1 MSSKKSVAQIIVDV
15 LAQAGV
21 KHCYGIVGDTLNQ
34 ITSAIKKSDDIEWV
48 HVRHEE
54 VGAFAAGAEAYLT
67 DQITACAGSCGPGSL
82 HFINGIYEAQRN
94 KVPLILLASQ
104 LVTSQQ
110 GTDFPQEVD
119 FEAVYKNCSVFC
131 QQITDPT
138 QARRITTAAVQ
149 TAINQRGVAVL
160 VIPYNISL
168 TKVEDNRGHKIYH
181 PKPIIRP
188 SDDELAKISEILN
201 KNSRVTIFAGHG
213 VSDAHD
219 ELVAL
224 ANKLKSPIVHTS
236 RAKDFVEYDNP
247 YNVGMT
253 GMFGMESG
261 TTAIKECDVLLML
274 GVDFAWS
281 QFYPDNAIII
291 QVDIDATHLGH
302 RHSVEVGVVGASK
315 PTLADLLPL
324 IDEKTDTTFLDK
336 CRELHTKAIDK
347 LNKKAIP
354 SKTVIHPQY
363 LTELIDKYANDDA
376 VLCAD
381 VGSAMVWACRH
392 FSTNGKR
399 RTVISLK
406 HGTMANAMPQALG
419 VKKAFP
425 HRQVITLSG
434 DGGISMLLGDL
445 LTTIQ
450 ENLPIKV
457 IVLNNSSLNFVE
469 LEQKSEG
476 LVDHYTDLKNP
487 DFAKVA
493 DAMGLYSI
501 RVDNSDLLEAAVQS
515 FLAHPGPALL
525 DVKTSEYELVMPPEI
540 HSSQVMGMA
549 LYSVKA
555 SLHGKMKDV
564 VNLLID
570 NFVKK

>member
-15 LAQAGV
+15 LSEAGV
-21 KHCYGIVGDTLNQ
+21 KHCYGIVGDTLNH
-34 ITSAIKKSDDIEWV
+34 ITSSIKKSNIEWV

-82 HFINGIYEAQRN
+82 HFINGIYEAHRN
-94 KVPLILLASQ
+94 KVPVVLLASQ

-119 FEAVYKNCSVFC
+119 FESIYKNCSVFC
-131 QQITDPT
+131 QQINDPT
-138 QARRITTAAVQ
+138 QARQITTAAVQ
-149 TAINQRGVAVL
+149 AAINQRGVAVL

-168 TKVEDNRGHKIYH
+168 IKVEDNSRHKIYH

-188 SDDELAKISEILN
+188 SNEELNQIAEILN
-201 KNSRVTIFAGHG
+201 NNHKIAIFAGQG
-213 VSDAHD
+213 VCEAHD
-219 ELVAL
+219 ELIAF
-224 ANKLKSPIVHTS
+224 AEKLKSPIVHTS
-236 RAKDFVEYDNP
+236 RGKDFVEYDNP

-261 TTAIKECDVLLML
+261 TTAIKECDVLIML
-274 GVDFAWS
+274 GADFAWS
-281 QFYPDNAIII
+281 QFYPDKAIII
-291 QVDIDATHLGH
+291 QVDIDATHLGR
-302 RHSVEVGVVGASK
+302 RHPVNVGVVGSSK
-315 PTLADLLPL
+315 PTLAALIPL
-324 IDEKTDTTFLDK
+324 VNEKQDTKFLEK
-336 CRELHTKAIDK
+336 CRQLYIKAMDK
-347 LNKKAIP
+347 LNKKAVP
-354 SKTVIHPQY
+354 SQTMIHPQY
-363 LTELIDKYANDDA
+363 LTELVDKYATQDA

-392 FSTNGKR
+392 FNTNGKR

-419 VKKAFP
+419 VQKAFP
-425 HRQVITLSG
+425 NRQVITLSG

-450 ENLPIKV
+450 ENLPIKI

-476 LVDHYTDLKNP
+476 LVDHYTDLQNP
-487 DFAKVA
+487 NFAKVA
-493 DAMGLYSI
+493 ESMGLFAI
-501 RVDNSDLLEAAVQS
+501 RVDNSDSLDEAMQS
-515 FLAHPGPALL
+515 FLSHQGPALL
-525 DVKTSEYELVMPPEI
+525 DVKTSSNELVMPPEI
-540 HSSQVMGMA
+540 QASQVMGMA

-555 SLHGKMKDV
+555 SLQGKMGDV
-564 VNLLID
+564 VNLLVD
-570 NFVKK
+570 NFIKK

>member
-15 LAQAGV
+15 LSEAGV
-21 KHCYGIVGDTLNQ
+21 KHCYGIVGDTLNH
-34 ITSAIKKSDDIEWV
+34 ITSSIKKSNIEWV

-82 HFINGIYEAQRN
+82 HFINGIYEAHRN
-94 KVPLILLASQ
+94 KVPVVLLASQ

-119 FEAVYKNCSVFC
+119 FESIYKNCSVFC
-131 QQITDPT
+131 QQINDPT
-138 QARRITTAAVQ
+138 QARQITTAAVQ
-149 TAINQRGVAVL
+149 AAINQRGVAVL
-160 VIPYNISL
+160 VVPYNISL
-168 TKVEDNRGHKIYH
+168 IKVEDNSGHKIYH

-188 SDDELAKISEILN
+188 SNEELNQIAEILN
-201 KNSRVTIFAGHG
+201 NNHKIAIFAGQG
-213 VSDAHD
+213 VCEAHD
-219 ELVAL
+219 ELIAF
-224 ANKLKSPIVHTS
+224 AEKLKSPIVHTS
-236 RAKDFVEYDNP
+236 RGKDFVEYDNP

-261 TTAIKECDVLLML
+261 TTAIKECDVLIML
-274 GVDFAWS
+274 GADFAWS
-281 QFYPDNAIII
+281 QFYPDKAIII
-291 QVDIDATHLGH
+291 QVDIDATHLGR
-302 RHSVEVGVVGASK
+302 RHPVSVGVVGSSK
-315 PTLADLLPL
+315 PTLAALIPL
-324 IDEKTDTTFLDK
+324 VDEKQDSKFLEK
-336 CRELHTKAIDK
+336 CRQLYIKAMDK
-347 LNKKAIP
+347 LNKKAVP
-354 SKTVIHPQY
+354 SQTMIHPQY
-363 LTELIDKYANDDA
+363 LTELVDKYATQDA

-392 FSTNGKR
+392 FNTNGKR

-419 VKKAFP
+419 VQKAFP
-425 HRQVITLSG
+425 NRQVITLSG

-450 ENLPIKV
+450 ENLPIKI

-476 LVDHYTDLKNP
+476 LVDHYTDLQNP
-487 DFAKVA
+487 NFAKVA
-493 DAMGLYSI
+493 DSMGLFAI
-501 RVDNSDLLEAAVQS
+501 RVDNSDSLDEAMQS
-515 FLAHPGPALL
+515 FLSHQGPALL
-525 DVKTSEYELVMPPEI
+525 DVKTSSNELVMPPEI
-540 HSSQVMGMA
+540 QASQVMGMA

-555 SLHGKMKDV
+555 SLQGKMGDV
-564 VNLLID
+564 VNLLVD
-570 NFVKK
+570 NFIKK

>member
-15 LAQAGV
+15 LSEAGV
-21 KHCYGIVGDTLNQ
+21 KHCYGIVGDTLNH
-34 ITSAIKKSDDIEWV
+34 ITSSIKKSNIEWV

-82 HFINGIYEAQRN
+82 HFINGIYEAHRN
-94 KVPLILLASQ
+94 KVPVVLLASQ

-119 FEAVYKNCSVFC
+119 FESIYKNCSVFC
-131 QQITDPT
+131 QQINDPT
-138 QARRITTAAVQ
+138 QARQITTAAVQ
-149 TAINQRGVAVL
+149 AAINQRGVAVL
-160 VIPYNISL
+160 VVPYNISL
-168 TKVEDNRGHKIYH
+168 IKVEDNSGHKIYH

-188 SDDELAKISEILN
+188 SNEELNQIAEILN
-201 KNSRVTIFAGHG
+201 NNPKIAIFAGQG
-213 VSDAHD
+213 VCEAHD
-219 ELVAL
+219 ELIAF
-224 ANKLKSPIVHTS
+224 AEKLKSPIVHTS
-236 RAKDFVEYDNP
+236 RGKDFVEYDNP

-261 TTAIKECDVLLML
+261 TTAIKECDVLIML
-274 GVDFAWS
+274 GADFAWS
-281 QFYPDNAIII
+281 QFYPDKAIII
-291 QVDIDATHLGH
+291 QVDIDATHLGR
-302 RHSVEVGVVGASK
+302 RHPVSVGVVGSSK
-315 PTLADLLPL
+315 PTLAALIPL
-324 IDEKTDTTFLDK
+324 VDEKQDTTFLEK
-336 CRELHTKAIDK
+336 CRQLYMKAMDK
-347 LNKKAIP
+347 LNKKAVP
-354 SKTVIHPQY
+354 SQTMIHPQY
-363 LTELIDKYANDDA
+363 LTELVDKYATQDA

-392 FSTNGKR
+392 FNTNGKR

-419 VKKAFP
+419 VQKAFP
-425 HRQVITLSG
+425 NRQVITLSG

-450 ENLPIKV
+450 ENLPIKI

-476 LVDHYTDLKNP
+476 LVDHYTDLQNP
-487 DFAKVA
+487 NFAKVA
-493 DAMGLYSI
+493 ESMGLFAI
-501 RVDNSDLLEAAVQS
+501 RVDNSDSLDEAMQS
-515 FLAHPGPALL
+515 FLSHQGPALL
-525 DVKTSEYELVMPPEI
+525 DVKTSSNELVMPPEI
-540 HSSQVMGMA
+540 QASQVMGMA

-555 SLHGKMKDV
+555 SLQGKMGDV
-564 VNLLID
+564 VNLLVD
-570 NFVKK
+570 NFIKK